1 MSRKLFNHFV
11 RSNYIDV
18 YKEIRVEESKD
29 LCSLWWVKYQERK
42 NKQNETTTN
51 DRYEK
56 NDHYKIENFPSTQ
69 SRNKTVLQGFG
80 KDHE

>member
-29 LCSLWWVKYQERK
+29 LCSLWWVKYQERERK
-42 NKQNETTTN
+42 YKQ
-51 DRYEK
+51 K
-56 NDHYKIENFPSTQ
+56 KQ
-69 SRNKTVLQGFG
+69 AK
-80 KDHE
+80 